1 MGECLGYRPDMALVD
16 ILQHPPIYQ
25 GFQSIGGFFGARIR
39 AIDAYLDI
47 RPGDHIIDIGC
58 GPGFIVKHL
67 PASIRYDGFDIEKR
81 YIDYA
86 RRRFHARGSFHC
98 REFDLSCA
106 ASLGGADVV
115 MMNGLLHHLDN
126 ADASALLRAVR
137 RALKPS
143 GVLFTL
149 DGCLR
154 DGDSWLANWVIR
166 HDRGR
171 HIRSEDG
178 YRQLLK
184 EHFGTVKIFIRDD
197 LCLIRY
203 PLAIGLARPI

>member
-1 MGECLGYRPDMALVD
+1 MGECLGYRPAMALVD
-16 ILQHPPIYQ
+16 VLQHPQIYQ
-25 GFQSIGGFFGARIR
+25 SFQSIGGFFGARIR
-39 AIDAYLDI
+39 AIDAYLNI
-47 RPGDHIIDIGC
+47 RSGDHIIDIGC
-58 GPGFIVKHL
+58 GPGFIVNHL

-86 RRRFHARGSFHC
+86 RRRFHGRGSFHC
-98 REFDLSCA
+98 RQFDLSCA
-106 ASLGGADVV
+106 ASLGGTDVV

>member
-1 MGECLGYRPDMALVD
+1 MPRLSLAD
-16 ILQHPPIYQ
+16 ILQYPQIYQ

-39 AIDAYLDI
+39 AIDAYLNI
-47 RPGDHIIDIGC
+47 RPGHHVIDIGC

-67 PASIRYDGFDIEKR
+67 PAGIRYDGFDIEKR

-86 RRRFHARGSFHC
+86 RKRFHARGSFHC
-98 REFDLSCA
+98 RQFDLSCA
-106 ASLGGADVV
+106 ASLGSADVV

-126 ADASALLRAVR
+126 TDASALLRDVR
-137 RALKPS
+137 RALKPT

-154 DGDSWLANWVIR
+154 DGNSWVANWVVR
-166 HDRGR
+166 HDRG
-171 HIRSEDG
+171 HHVRSEDE

-184 EHFGTVKIFIRDD
+184 EHFGTVQIFIRDD
-197 LCLIRY
+197 LALIQY
-203 PLAIGLARPI
+203 PFAIGLARPI

>member
-1 MGECLGYRPDMALVD
+1 MALVD
-16 ILQHPPIYQ
+16 ILQYPQIYQ
-25 GFQSIGGFFGARIR
+25 GFQSMGGFFGARIR
-39 AIDAYLDI
+39 AIDAYLNI

-67 PASIRYDGFDIEKR
+67 PTSIRYDGFDIEKR

-86 RRRFHARGSFHC
+86 RRRFPGRGSFHC
-98 REFDLSCA
+98 RQFDLSCA
-106 ASLGGADVV
+106 ASIGYADVV

-126 ADASALLRAVR
+126 ADASALLGVARG
-137 RALKPS
+137 ALKPT

-154 DGDSWLANWVIR
+154 DGQSWLANWIVR

-171 HIRSEDG
+171 HVRSEDG
-178 YRQLLK
+178 YRRLLK
-184 EHFGTVKIFIRDD
+184 EHYGTVKIFFRED
-197 LCLIRY
+197 LSLIRY
-203 PLAIGLARPI
+203 PFAIGLARPI

>member
-1 MGECLGYRPDMALVD
+1 MALAD
-16 ILQHPPIYQ
+16 ILQYPQIYQ

-39 AIDAYLDI
+39 AIDAYLNI
-47 RPGDHIIDIGC
+47 RPGHHVIDIGC

-67 PASIRYDGFDIEKR
+67 PAGIRYDGFDIEKR

-86 RRRFHARGSFHC
+86 RKRFHARGSFHC
-98 REFDLSCA
+98 RQFDLSCA
-106 ASLGGADVV
+106 ASHGCADVV

-126 ADASALLRAVR
+126 TDASALLRDVR
-137 RALKPS
+137 RALKPT

-154 DGDSWLANWVIR
+154 DGNSWVANWVVR

-171 HIRSEDG
+171 HVRSEDE

-184 EHFGTVKIFIRDD
+184 EHFGTVQFFIRDD
-197 LCLIRY
+197 LALIQY
-203 PLAIGLARPI
+203 PFAIGLARPI

>member
-1 MGECLGYRPDMALVD
+1 MALVD
-16 ILQHPPIYQ
+16 ILQYPQIYQ
-25 GFQSIGGFFGARIR
+25 GFQSVGGFFGARIR
-39 AIDAYLDI
+39 AIDAYLNI

-67 PASIRYDGFDIEKR
+67 PTSIRYDGFDIEKR

-86 RRRFHARGSFHC
+86 RRRFHALGSFHC
-98 REFDLSCA
+98 RQFDLGCA
-106 ASLGGADVV
+106 ASLGCADVV

-126 ADASALLRAVR
+126 ADASALLRVAR
-137 RALKPS
+137 RALKPT

-154 DGDSWLANWVIR
+154 DGHSWVANWVLR

-171 HIRSEDG
+171 HIRSEEG

-184 EHFGTVKIFIRDD
+184 DHFGTVKIFIRDD
-197 LCLIRY
+197 LSLIRY
-203 PLAIGLARPI
+203 PFAIGLARPI

>member
-1 MGECLGYRPDMALVD
+1 MALAD
-16 ILQHPPIYQ
+16 ILQHPQIYQ

-47 RPGDHIIDIGC
+47 RPGDHVIDIGC
-58 GPGFIVKHL
+58 GPGSTVKHL
-67 PASIRYDGFDIEKR
+67 PTGIRYDGFDIDRR
-81 YIDYA
+81 YIEFA

-98 REFDLSCA
+98 RQFDLSCA
-106 ASLGGADVV
+106 DSVGRADVV
-115 MMNGLLHHLDN
+115 MMNGLLHHLDKV
-126 ADASALLRAVR
+126 DASALLRAAR
-137 RALKPS
+137 HALKPT

-149 DGCLR
+149 DGCL
-154 DGDSWLANWVIR
+154 GDAHSWVVNWVLR

-184 EHFGTVKIFIRDD
+184 EHFETVKIFIRDD
-197 LCLIRY
+197 LAFIRY
-203 PLAIGLARPI
+203 PFAIGLARPI